1 MSLEKQEQMMID
13 EEEISIRD
21 IIQFFILNGKKIAL
35 FVVLGAFIGLIGSV
49 LLGQYKV
56 ETILVNSKLS
66 MLDSEQNTTQNIDKP
81 KVNNHALD
89 FLTWRT
95 LVKQLP
101 TLASRQ
107 IAQNTL
113 VAEQIPL
120 FKSMSEPKWWDKNV
134 TVAYSLSKSDMKDF
148 AVISK
153 DLQENDAQTIL
164 GLVVSQASRD
174 QAEALKRSQE
184 ITDFLRSGS
193 IYLELT
199 SLLDK
204 YDAEVLTSGTDIQN
218 KRIDL
223 QVKQAELLKRI
234 KNLEALRVRY
244 PQKSLGQESQVLNVD
259 DEKAKYMPL
268 TTQLIA
274 AHVELNHTQEKINQL
289 DNLTQQLV
297 ILGRFVG
304 EGRHDLQMESNGHQL
319 ASKLNNR
326 VSELLK
332 TYGQDNINA
341 LEILSRVRNDVTLI
355 DARFMKGL
363 IVNQPTINKTSK
375 LIPTLLGAL
384 LGGFLMTVYLLIL
397 AAWRREDSNA

>member
-319 ASKLNNR
+319 ASKLNTR

-397 AAWRREDSNA
+397 AAWRREGSNA